1 MNSTTM
7 SKMTWRSGTRFPSR
21 SSTCCWISGRR
32 KCISSVLPLQLRRIA
47 KSAHGRGLGIVMQK
61 IAHAIFATPSRVW
74 ASVFRNLKVK
84 QRRGSCEKMLMHRIH
99 AARVLFSL
107 PLSSIDVV
115 CHFRFFVVNEVLGK
129 TPPEG
134 K

>member
-1 MNSTTM
+1 M
-7 SKMTWRSGTRFPSR
+7 
-21 SSTCCWISGRR
+21 
-32 KCISSVLPLQLRRIA
+32 
-47 KSAHGRGLGIVMQK
+47 MQK

-99 AARVLFSL
+99 AERVLFSL

-115 CHFRFFVVNEVLGK
+115 RHFRFFVVNEVWARHHVKANDNASAPSLRWPK
-129 TPPEG
+129 QEPRKEG
-134 K
+134 GEA